1 MSNFSVIEKY
11 LNIMIKVL
19 NVIKVPLKIDYK
31 ILSKVSPET
40 LSIDKN
46 FQIGGNYFL
55 SIFQTSLLTS

>member
-1 MSNFSVIEKY
+1 
-11 LNIMIKVL
+11 MIKVL

-31 ILSKVSPET
+31 IVSKVSLET

-55 SIFQTSLLTS
+55 SIFQTSLLTN